1 MDTLDRY
8 VGKYSIGSV
17 RILTITRDGYQ
28 LNAQI
33 SGQPKLPIYP
43 EMPPKF
49 RWRTI
54 NAQVTFAIENG
65 RPATNATIHQGGGDI
80 VATRLDETATR
91 SIEAKLASRIRDQLP
106 QPGSEAAVQK
116 FFAAMSAG
124 TPNYGDMTDALR
136 DVLRRQLD
144 PDHLSR
150 SASHAAQDPPA
161 DGGHSIVS
169 RSPRLRT
176 WIRIG
181 RSGCAGAFA
190 PVMATGTKVGLF
202 CGAQVPSPG
211 TKAVFMTAS
220 FTQRRSRFALSLR
233 SRATPASDAPG
244 TRHAATDCALK
255 ASE

>member
-1 MDTLDRY
+1 MDSPTLDRY

-17 RILTITRDGYQ
+17 RILTITRDGDQ

-80 VATRLDETATR
+80 VATRLDETATG

-136 DVLRRQLD
+136 DVLRRQL
-144 PDHLSR
+144 SVIAASAQGIR
-150 SASHAAQDPPA
+150 SVKFKGVSELGADSYIVTYQDGQQSHCLIDL
-161 DGGHSIVS
+161 DGDGKI
-169 RSPRLRT
+169 
-176 WIRIG
+176 
-181 RSGCAGAFA
+181 
-190 PVMATGTKVGLF
+190 
-202 CGAQVPSPG
+202 
-211 TKAVFMTAS
+211 
-220 FTQRRSRFALSLR
+220 ALL
-233 SRATPASDAPG
+233 
-244 TRHAATDCALK
+244 ALLPK
-255 ASE
+255 FSYL

>member
-1 MDTLDRY
+1 MDSPTLDRY

-17 RILTITRDGYQ
+17 RILTITRDGNQ

-80 VATRLDETATR
+80 VATRLDETATC
-91 SIEAKLASRIRDQLP
+91 SIEAKFASRIRDPLP

-124 TPNYGDMTDALR
+124 TPNYGDMTDAFR
-136 DVLRRQLD
+136 DVVRHQL
-144 PDHLSR
+144 SVIAARAQGIR
-150 SASHAAQDPPA
+150 SVKFKGVSEVGADSYIVTYQDGQQCHCLIDLDS
-161 DGGHSIVS
+161 DGKI
-169 RSPRLRT
+169 
-176 WIRIG
+176 
-181 RSGCAGAFA
+181 
-190 PVMATGTKVGLF
+190 
-202 CGAQVPSPG
+202 
-211 TKAVFMTAS
+211 
-220 FTQRRSRFALSLR
+220 ALL
-233 SRATPASDAPG
+233 
-244 TRHAATDCALK
+244 ALLPK
-255 ASE
+255 FSYL

>member
-1 MDTLDRY
+1 MDSPTLDRY

-17 RILTITRDGYQ
+17 RILTITRDGDQ

-80 VATRLDETATR
+80 VATRLDETAAR
-91 SIEAKLASRIRDQLP
+91 SIEAKLASRIREQFP

-136 DVLRRQLD
+136 DVLRRQL
-144 PDHLSR
+144 PVIAARAQGIR
-150 SASHAAQDPPA
+150 SIEFKGVSEMGADNYIVTYQDGQQSHCLIDLDSDGKIALLALPPKF
-161 DGGHSIVS
+161 SY
-169 RSPRLRT
+169 L
-176 WIRIG
+176 
-181 RSGCAGAFA
+181 
-190 PVMATGTKVGLF
+190 
-202 CGAQVPSPG
+202 
-211 TKAVFMTAS
+211 
-220 FTQRRSRFALSLR
+220 
-233 SRATPASDAPG
+233 
-244 TRHAATDCALK
+244 
-255 ASE
+255 

>member
-1 MDTLDRY
+1 MDSPTLDRY

-17 RILTITRDGYQ
+17 RILTITRDGDQ

-80 VATRLDETATR
+80 VATRLDETATG

-124 TPNYGDMTDALR
+124 TPNYGDMTDALQ
-136 DVLRRQLD
+136 DVLRRQL
-144 PDHLSR
+144 SVIAASAQGIR
-150 SASHAAQDPPA
+150 SVKFKGVSELGADSYIVTYQDGQQSHCLIDL
-161 DGGHSIVS
+161 DGDGKI
-169 RSPRLRT
+169 
-176 WIRIG
+176 
-181 RSGCAGAFA
+181 
-190 PVMATGTKVGLF
+190 
-202 CGAQVPSPG
+202 
-211 TKAVFMTAS
+211 
-220 FTQRRSRFALSLR
+220 ALL
-233 SRATPASDAPG
+233 
-244 TRHAATDCALK
+244 ALLPK
-255 ASE
+255 CSYL